1 MTRAGITNALQLG
14 RRLAQGLKPA
24 FFQAVNGRAEEAAE
38 KVAVRRPAPKGA
50 SDFEELTVSLKR
62 YPDTNLSFSAACEAA
77 PCPKPIHETSSTSFR
92 RWLRSALL
100 VPLLLTGALASA
112 EPSAEPNHE
121 PLDKILDRVTQ
132 RVSGFL
138 DLFSDVKC
146 TEQVTQEKFKPNG
159 KVELQEQSTY
169 DYLVIFTNVGGELSL
184 NESRLPVKQATAD
197 RKKDISMLLSNG
209 FATLFLVFHPYY
221 VNSFEFTDAGSEL
234 LNGHNARKIRFQHIR
249 NTRSVAALAL
259 RGREYPLEISGMA
272 WVDAETGDLL
282 RIEAGIASTLEDIGM
297 KSLQSQVTFA
307 PVTFHQDELRQNGPV
322 YWFPTEAVVEVETP
336 KQHWRNTHRFTAY
349 KQFSVATEE
358 HVAQK

>member
-1 MTRAGITNALQLG
+1 MKT
-14 RRLAQGLKPA
+14 
-24 FFQAVNGRAEEAAE
+24 
-38 KVAVRRPAPKGA
+38 
-50 SDFEELTVSLKR
+50 
-62 YPDTNLSFSAACEAA
+62 Y
-77 PCPKPIHETSSTSFR
+77 FR
-92 RWLRSALL
+92 DCLRFALL
-100 VPLLLTGALASA
+100 VSLLFTRVLASA
-112 EPSAEPNHE
+112 EPSSDLNHD

-159 KVELQEQSTY
+159 KVELEEQSTY
-169 DYLVIFTNVGGELSL
+169 DYLVLFTNVGGELSL
-184 NESRLPVKQATAD
+184 AESRLPVKQATKD

-221 VNSFEFTDAGSEL
+221 VNSFEFTDAGDEL

-249 NTRSVAALAL
+249 NTRAIAALAL
-259 RGREYPLEISGMA
+259 RGREYPLEMSGTA
-272 WVDAETGDLL
+272 WVDPETGNLL

-307 PVTFHQDELRQNGPV
+307 PVTFHPDDPV

-336 KQHWRNTHRFTAY
+336 KQHWRNTHRFSAY

>member
-1 MTRAGITNALQLG
+1 MKIYFR
-14 RRLAQGLKPA
+14 
-24 FFQAVNGRAEEAAE
+24 NG
-38 KVAVRRPAPKGA
+38 
-50 SDFEELTVSLKR
+50 
-62 YPDTNLSFSAACEAA
+62 
-77 PCPKPIHETSSTSFR
+77 
-92 RWLRSALL
+92 LRSALL
-100 VPLLLTGALASA
+100 VSFLLTGALASA
-112 EPSAEPNHE
+112 EPSQE
-121 PLDKILDRVTQ
+121 PLDKVLDRVTQ
-132 RVSGFL
+132 RVSRFL

-169 DYLVIFTNVGGELSL
+169 DYLVLFTNVGGELSL
-184 NESRLPVKQATAD
+184 AESRLPVKQATAD

-221 VNSFEFTDAGSEL
+221 VNSFEFTDAGAEL
-234 LNGHNARKIRFQHIR
+234 LDGHNARKIRFQHIR
-249 NTRSVAALAL
+249 NTRSIAALAL
-259 RGREYPLEISGMA
+259 RGREYPLEMSGTA
-272 WVDAETGDLL
+272 WVDPETGNLL

-297 KSLQSQVTFA
+297 KSLQSEVTFA
-307 PVTFHQDELRQNGPV
+307 PVTFHQDNLHQDGLSQDGLHQDGLHQDDPV